1 MQCVGLSD
9 TSDKF
14 EYILQLPLQ
23 ILPLL
28 AGDFDG
34 DVLNAL
40 YIINRPFLERAYEIF
55 NPRNAFYISRN
66 DGLFN
71 NLVNHK
77 KDTLINANSLMLLGR
92 HIYTPDDIANIKRI
106 QSKWENM

>member
-1 MQCVGLSD
+1 MIVVGISD
-9 TSDKF
+9 ISDKF
-14 EYILQLPLQ
+14 EYVLKVPLQ
-23 ILPLL
+23 ILPLI

-40 YIINRPFLERAYEIF
+40 YIINRAFLERAYEIF

-77 KDTLINANSLMLLGR
+77 KDTLINANSLIQLGR
-92 HIYTPDDIANIKRI
+92 HVYTPDDIANIKRI
-106 QSKWENM
+106 QAKWENA